1 MTESSPPPP
10 KNGERYVRE
19 EREVRPIQPGI
30 LGAMTEISR
39 TILGGMPP
47 GMVIIVVL
55 FCGLIWFL
63 DNQNATRAESMA
75 QRTEAVGKLLD
86 KCISAAVGK
95 PN

>member
-1 MTESSPPPP
+1 MAETSPPPP

-19 EREVRPIQPGI
+19 EREVRPVQPGI
-30 LGAMTEISR
+30 LGALVEVSR

-63 DNQNATRAESMA
+63 DDQNATRAENA
-75 QRTEAVGKLLD
+75 VQRTEAVAKLLD
-86 KCISAAVGK
+86 KCISAAAGK

>member
-1 MTESSPPPP
+1 MSEPPPLP
-10 KNGERYVRE
+10 PSTNGRIVRE
-19 EREVRPIQPGI
+19 EREIRQVQPGV
-30 LGAMTEISR
+30 LGALTEISR

-63 DNQNATRAESMA
+63 DNQNSTRAASME
-75 QRTEAVGKLLD
+75 QRTEAVAKLLD

>member
-1 MTESSPPPP
+1 MTENSPPPP

-19 EREVRPIQPGI
+19 EREVRPVQPGV
-30 LGAMTEISR
+30 LGALTEISR

-75 QRTEAVGKLLD
+75 QRTEAVSKLLD
-86 KCISAAVGK
+86 KCISAAIGK
-95 PN
+95 AN